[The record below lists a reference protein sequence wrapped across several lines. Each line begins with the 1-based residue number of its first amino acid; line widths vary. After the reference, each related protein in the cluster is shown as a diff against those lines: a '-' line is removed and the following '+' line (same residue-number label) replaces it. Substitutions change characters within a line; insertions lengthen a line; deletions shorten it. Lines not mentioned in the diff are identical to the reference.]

1 MRVARQLRLIAVA
14 LVAACDSNSVDGPTT
29 PEPTATLDVQVRQA
43 IQPWGVVPLLPV
55 VENNAALVDLGQ
67 ALFFEKALSGNRD
80 VACATCH
87 SPTTEAG
94 DGRSLAVGT
103 GAVLTGGLRTL
114 GVGRQFTPRNAP
126 SLFNSGL
133 GVFYMFWDGRVSE
146 LGGPGRFRT
155 PTGVTLPGGVSSLLA
170 AQAMLPVTNRVE
182 MRGET
187 GDKDVLG
194 NTNELAPLPD
204 TANTAIWNAL
214 MRRLLSYSGYV
225 EKFNAAYPGVPATSL
240 GFEHATP
247 GEAGSRKRTARR
259 ALELHAGD
267 SGVSTRR

>member
-1 MRVARQLRLIAVA
+1 MRVVRSLRLIAVA
-14 LVAACDSNSVDGPTT
+14 LVAACDSNSVGGPTT

-43 IQPWGVVPLLPV
+43 MQGWGVVPLLPV

-67 ALFFEKALSGNRD
+67 ALFFDKALSGNRD

-87 SPTTEAG
+87 SPATEAG
-94 DGRSLAVGT
+94 DGRSLAIGT
-103 GAVLTGGLRTL
+103 AAVVISGLRSL

-133 GVFYMFWDGRVSE
+133 GLVYMFWDGRVSE

-155 PTGVTLPGGVSSLLA
+155 PTGVTLPGAVSSLLA

-182 MRGET
+182 MRGDP

-194 NTNELAPLPD
+194 NANELA
-204 TANTAIWNAL
+204 
-214 MRRLLSYSGYV
+214 LL
-225 EKFNAAYPGVPATSL
+225 
-240 GFEHATP
+240 P
-247 GEAGSRKRTARR
+247 GEVVG
-259 ALELHAGD
+259 L
-267 SGVSTRR
+267 GVVAPGGLAMHPPRLSQNPGEG